1 MTTPDA
7 TSAHNFINSS
17 MMCRRERFALRVM
30 KVFSLERQDQLVYFV
45 VKRHARRRKRKK
57 KKQSLFDFFW
67 WKKRKDIRSNAES
80 SFVRSAGEAEHF
92 VIDLQI
98 PERRM
103 QVRMKINWR
112 ADDSGGKHG
121 SGDTNC
127 WT

>member
-1 MTTPDA
+1 MSTRALCPACDESIQFGTAGPA
-7 TSAHNFINSS
+7 GLLRCQET
-17 MMCRRERFALRVM
+17 RE
-30 KVFSLERQDQLVYFV
+30 KKE
-45 VKRHARRRKRKK
+45 KEK